1 MSNHELFRGFL
12 TKKDEE
18 LIEQSHAR
26 KGDYPY
32 NYESREITKTV
43 IDLKW
48 KLVDTVTIKEITYQ
62 IRNLSLDYVI
72 GSWEGDAFV
81 TYGEL
86 SLRNEKINGKIYK
99 AVDLVQVKET
109 LHGRNLG
116 TILYKSIVNVQ
127 GIELVSD
134 SVQYFGAR
142 KLWERLS
149 KETVVTVDI
158 LDVSTN
164 MITPNVVID
173 KGSNNFADKRIWH
186 FNKNNQIAKNI
197 RLILRS
203 ID

>member
-1 MSNHELFRGFL
+1 MNKTTFRGFL

-18 LIEQSHAR
+18 LIEQSHTR

-99 AVDLVQVKET
+99 AVDLVQIKEN
-109 LHGRNLG
+109 LHGSGLE
-116 TILYKSIVNVQ
+116 TVLYKSLVNKE

-149 KETVVTVDI
+149 KETDVTVDI
-158 LDVSTN
+158 LGVSTN

>member
-1 MSNHELFRGFL
+1 MNKTTSIGFL

-86 SLRNEKINGKIYK
+86 SLRNEKINGKTYK

-127 GIELVSD
+127 GIELISD
-134 SVQYFGAR
+134 SIQYFGAR

-149 KETVVTVDI
+149 KETDVTVDI
-158 LDVSTN
+158 LGVSTN